1 MRWLSMNE
9 YVAEHLCTS
18 LDVGAF
24 HPDAEHAYNLPGAF
38 YFDAARYDQ
47 ELQAIF
53 HRTWQYACHVSA
65 LAVEG
70 SYIVCDIGQQSV
82 LVLHGQDGQ
91 LRAFHNV
98 CQHRAHRLLE
108 GCGQLR
114 GAITCPYHAWR
125 YDHAGS
131 LLSARHSCDVAGFEP
146 GRARL
151 ADVRLEV
158 MCGLVFVNLDPDAA
172 PLASQL
178 AGLEAQLRSFSPAP
192 EALYHSYSH
201 TYALQANWKVSV
213 ENYSECYHCPGCH
226 PSLSQQTLDLSS
238 YRIDLHPGFH
248 AHLSADQGERQGY
261 ATNPG
266 APRTGEFGAWYVWP
280 NLCIEV
286 YPGGYMNLLHH
297 VPTGP
302 QRCEQRV
309 QWFTQGPHPDPQEQA
324 VIDFVAVVREEDLPL
339 CESVQ
344 KGLHSLG
351 YSGGRLMVDAPRSGF
366 SEHAVHDIQKRVL
379 AALADPGAR
388 DA

>member
-1 MRWLSMNE
+1 MNE
-9 YVAEHLCTS
+9 LCAS
-18 LDVGAF
+18 PVSRALDSGDF
-24 HPDAEHAYNLPGAF
+24 HSDAEHSYTLPGPF
-38 YFDAARYDQ
+38 YFDPEHYAQ
-47 ELQAIF
+47 ELQHIF
-53 HRTWQYACHVSA
+53 QRTWQYVCHTST
-65 LAVEG
+65 LAIEG
-70 SYIVCDIGQQSV
+70 AYQVCDIGEQSV

-125 YDHAGS
+125 YDQAGG
-131 LLSARHSCDVAGFEP
+131 LLSARHSCEVAGFDP
-146 GRARL
+146 DRAHL
-151 ADVRLEV
+151 SGVRLEV
-158 MCGLVFVNLDPDAA
+158 LCGLVFVNLDPGAV
-172 PLASQL
+172 PLANQL

-226 PSLSQQTLDLSS
+226 PSLSQQTLDLNS

-248 AHLSADQGERQGY
+248 AHLSADQGEQQGY
-261 ATNPG
+261 ATNPD
-266 APRTGEFGAWYVWP
+266 APRTGEFGAWYIWP
-280 NLCIEV
+280 SLCIEV

-297 VPTGP
+297 VPLGP

-309 QWFTQGPHPDPQEQA
+309 QWFTQGPRPDPEEQA

-344 KGLHSLG
+344 KGLHSQG
-351 YSGGRLMVDAPRSGF
+351 YKGGRLMVDVPRSGF
-366 SEHAVHDIQKRVL
+366 SEHAVHDIQRRVL
-379 AALADPGAR
+379 AALAHHGAR